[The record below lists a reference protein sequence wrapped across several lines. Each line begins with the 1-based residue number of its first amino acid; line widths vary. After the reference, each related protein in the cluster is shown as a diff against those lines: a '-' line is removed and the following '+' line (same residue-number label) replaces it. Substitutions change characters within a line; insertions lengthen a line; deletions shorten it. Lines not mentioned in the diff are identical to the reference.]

1 MVRTAACL
9 AFFIFFVQ
17 CGVAEPAPTSSD
29 SWKAGVAKVDISP
42 ELPIWL
48 SGYASRNKP
57 ANSIHDHL
65 WAKVLVI
72 EDMNGRRAAIVTMDL
87 VGIPREISQTVC
99 KQVEERYKLP
109 RAAIALNVSH
119 THSGPVVRGNLMA
132 MYSLDEDQSRRINEY
147 RASLVDKLVS
157 VVGDAIETMKP
168 AKLAWGIGEAG
179 FAVNRRNNKEGQVPK
194 LREEGKLVGPIDH
207 ELPVLAVTGED
218 GELRAIVAGYAC
230 HATVMGDY
238 FVTAD
243 WPGAGQNELQKRHP
257 GAIAI
262 FVDGCAGDQNPL
274 PRHSMELVQKYGV
287 EFADGVDAAIKAGL
301 KPIAPTLKTAYEEID
316 LPFDKL
322 PTRAELET
330 TTTAARPQ
338 GPWAKYMLAEW
349 DRDGSL
355 PATYPYPVEVWRL
368 GDDLVWVFLG
378 GEVVVD
384 YSIRL
389 KSELAPVKPWIS
401 GYSND
406 VMAYIPSRRVLGEGG
421 YEGGLAR
428 FPYGLPAVW
437 DGSIEQKIVD
447 EVHKLVDVVKQR

>member
-1 MVRTAACL
+1 MVRSTVCL
-9 AFFIFFVQ
+9 AFVFSFAQFAI
-17 CGVAEPAPTSSD
+17 AEPVHAVNEL
-29 SWKAGVAKVDISP
+29 WKAGVAKVNISP

-57 ANSIHDHL
+57 ANSKHDDL
-65 WAKVLVI
+65 WAKALVI
-72 EDMNGRRAAIVTMDL
+72 EDANGRRAALVTMDL
-87 VGIPREISQTVC
+87 VGIPREISQSVC
-99 KQVEERYKLP
+99 KQLEERYKFP
-109 RAAIALNVSH
+109 RAAIVLNVSH

-147 RASLVDKLVS
+147 RASLIDKLVK
-157 VVGDAIETMKP
+157 VVGEAINTIKP
-168 AKLAWGIGEAG
+168 AKLSWGIGEAG

-194 LREEGKLVGPIDH
+194 LREENKLVGPVDH
-207 ELPVLAVTGED
+207 QLPVLTVTGDD
-218 GELRAIVAGYAC
+218 GELMVIVAGYAC

-257 GAIAI
+257 GVIAM
-262 FVDGCAGDQNPL
+262 FVNGCSGDQNPL
-274 PRHSMELVQKYGV
+274 PRHSMALVQKYGE
-287 EFADGVDAAIKAGL
+287 EFANGVDAAIKAGL
-301 KPIAPTLKTAYEEID
+301 KPLAPMLHTTYSEID

-322 PTRAELET
+322 PTRAELEA

-349 DRDGSL
+349 DREGGL
-355 PATYPYPVEVWRL
+355 PATYPYPIQAWEL
-368 GDDLVWVFLG
+368 GDQLNWVFLG

-384 YSIRL
+384 YSLRL
-389 KSELAPVKPWIS
+389 KSELGADRTWIS

-406 VMAYIPSRRVLGEGG
+406 VMAYIPSRRVLSEGG

-437 DGSIEQKIVD
+437 DSSVEQKIIDGAHKAVD
-447 EVHKLVDVVKQR
+447 AVKER

>member
-1 MVRTAACL
+1 MAYCL
-9 AFFIFFVQ
+9 AVVGFIASL
-17 CGVAEPAPTSSD
+17 GVAAPVSAAD
-29 SWKAGVAKVDISP
+29 ALWKAGVAKVDITP
-42 ELPIWL
+42 EVPIWL

-57 ANSIHDHL
+57 ANSIRDHL
-65 WAKVLVI
+65 WAKALVI
-72 EDMNGRRAAIVTMDL
+72 EDANGHRGAIVTMDL
-87 VGIPREISQTVC
+87 IGIPREISQTVC
-99 KQVEERYKLP
+99 KQAEDRYKLP
-109 RAAIALNVSH
+109 RAAIVLNTSH

-132 MYSLDEDQSRRINEY
+132 MYSLDEDQTRRINEF
-147 RASLVDKLVS
+147 RSSLVDKLVS
-157 VVGDAIETMKP
+157 VIGDAIQTMKP
-168 AKLAWGIGEAG
+168 AKLAWGIGEAA

-194 LREEGKLVGPIDH
+194 LREEGKLVGPSDH
-207 ELPVLAVTGED
+207 ELPVLTVTGED

-257 GAIAI
+257 GAIAM
-262 FVDGCAGDQNPL
+262 FVNGCSGDQNPL
-274 PRHSMELVQKYGV
+274 PRHSMALVQKYGE

-301 KPIAPTLKTAYEEID
+301 KPITPTLRDAYEEIA

-349 DRDGSL
+349 DREGGL
-355 PATYPYPVEVWRL
+355 PATYPYPVQAWQL
-368 GDDLVWVFLG
+368 GDNLTWVFLG

-384 YSIRL
+384 YSLRL
-389 KSELAPVKPWIS
+389 KSELPAKEAWIS

-437 DGSIEQKIVD
+437 DGTVEEKIVD
-447 EVHKLVDVVKQR
+447 EAHKVVDRVRER

>member
-1 MVRTAACL
+1 MIRTVVCL
-9 AFFIFFVQ
+9 TFAISFLHSSI
-17 CGVAEPAPTSSD
+17 AEAVGSEGD
-29 SWKAGVAKVDISP
+29 SWKAGVAKVDITP
-42 ELPIWL
+42 DLPIWL
-48 SGYASRNKP
+48 SGYGSRNKP
-57 ANSIHDHL
+57 ANSVRDHL
-65 WAKVLVI
+65 WAKALVI
-72 EDMNGRRAAIVTMDL
+72 EDSNGDRAALITMDL
-87 VGIPREISQTVC
+87 VGIPREISQAVC
-99 KQVEERYKLP
+99 KQLEERFKLP
-109 RAAIALNVSH
+109 RANVALNVSH

-147 RASLVDKLVS
+147 RASLVEKLVG
-157 VVGDAIETMKP
+157 VVDDAVKTMKP
-168 AKLAWGIGEAG
+168 SKLSWGIGEAG
-179 FAVNRRNNKEGQVPK
+179 FAVNRRNNKEGQVPQ
-194 LREEGKLVGPIDH
+194 LREENKLAGPSDH
-207 ELPVLAVTGED
+207 ELPVLTVTGED
-218 GELRAIVAGYAC
+218 GELRAIVGGYAC

-257 GAIAI
+257 GAVAM
-262 FVDGCAGDQNPL
+262 FVNGCSGDQNPL

-287 EFADGVDAAIKAGL
+287 EFADGVDAAIRAGL
-301 KPIAPTLKTAYEEID
+301 KPIAPTLRTAYKEID
-316 LPFDKL
+316 VPFDKL

-330 TTTAARPQ
+330 TTSAAKPQ

-349 DRDGSL
+349 DREGSL
-355 PATYPYPVEVWRL
+355 PATYPYPVQVWRL
-368 GDDLVWVFLG
+368 GDNLTWVFLG

-389 KSELAPVKPWIS
+389 KSELSAEKPWIS

-447 EVHKLVDVVKQR
+447 EVHELDDVVQKQ